1 MATWWEK
8 KGSILMVASTVI
20 ERLFAVTEVGPRNR
34 WRWRQRL
41 FVENV
46 GGNPDLCDIYGEI
59 DEHPADNMLS

>member
-1 MATWWEK
+1 
-8 KGSILMVASTVI
+8 MVASTVI

-59 DEHPADNMLS
+59 DEHPADKMLS